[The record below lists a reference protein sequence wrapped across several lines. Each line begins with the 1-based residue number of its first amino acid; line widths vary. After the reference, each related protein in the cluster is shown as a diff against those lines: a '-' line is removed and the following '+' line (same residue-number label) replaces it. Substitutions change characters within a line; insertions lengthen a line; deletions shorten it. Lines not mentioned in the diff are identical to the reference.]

1 MSTAS
6 SARIEARISPNL
18 HAIIKRA
25 AEIQGR
31 TLSDFV
37 ATATQE
43 AAQRIIEQAEV
54 IHLSMTDQQRFADA
68 LLSPPAPSP
77 ALRCAIARHDK
88 LLRQE

>member
-1 MSTAS
+1 MSVVST
-6 SARIEARISPNL
+6 ARIEARISPNL

-43 AAQRIIEQAEV
+43 VARRTIEQAEI
-54 IHLSMTDQQRFADA
+54 IHLTMDDQQRFADV
-68 LLSPPAPSP
+68 LLSPPSPSP
-77 ALRCAIARHDK
+77 TLRRAMARHDK
-88 LLRQE
+88 LLRTE